1 MASDPERP
9 IEKLL
14 RACAEKRRDEA
25 GAPFEMHPATRR
37 LLQSEAAQ
45 RFAKAPGRPE
55 PAGGWLQ
62 HWWPRLGWSLAGA
75 AALAV
80 LVFAFIPGRTEKPEL
95 LARNEASRGSATP
108 AELQPSSTADQ
119 VAPAAPAQAN
129 PPQPSARVDV
139 EQSFAKATE
148 TTVGPSEPSAAP
160 RPQPLAGRARDALQP
175 EPRVTLNAPVAP
187 APSSVPAPNLAG
199 AAGALASTRPPE
211 STVVSAAPSVQA
223 AAGQETLA
231 RRYGLVAGTKA
242 EFAPGAGAAPT
253 DDFVRF
259 VQTPSPD
266 RLALADST
274 SRPTPVLSSFQ
285 VRQSGTAVQ
294 MIDGDGSVYTGS
306 LQAAA
311 ADAGSLTAPPERPAP
326 TRALRLAEAK
336 GRPTA
341 PLPAAASAQ
350 TWSNYFFRV
359 VGTNQTLNKRIVFT
373 GNLVCPANFPMPR
386 AEADRLSAG
395 QAGGSIS
402 APSNANSLPLSNA
415 RISGKALLDNR
426 QEIQINALPAKP

>member
-9 IEKLL
+9 IEKVL

-25 GAPFEMHPATRR
+25 GGPFEMHPATRR

-45 RFAKAPGRPE
+45 RFAKAPSRPE
-55 PAGGWLQ
+55 TARGWLQ
-62 HWWPRLGWSLAGA
+62 HWWPRLAWSLAGA

-80 LVFAFIPGRTEKPEL
+80 LVFAFIPARTEKPEL
-95 LARNEASRGSATP
+95 LAKNEASRGSPAP
-108 AELQPSSTADQ
+108 AELPSSSTADQ
-119 VAPAAPAQAN
+119 AAPAAPAQAKL
-129 PPQPSARVDV
+129 PQPSTRVDL

-148 TTVGPSEPSAAP
+148 VAIAPAEPSAV
-160 RPQPLAGRARDALQP
+160 PQPQQLAGRAKDALQP
-175 EPRVTLNAPVAP
+175 EPTLTFNAPVAP
-187 APSSVPAPNLAG
+187 TSSSVPAPNLAA
-199 AAGALASTRPPE
+199 AAGAAASTRPPE
-211 STVVSAAPSVQA
+211 PSVVSAAPSVQA

-231 RRYGLVAGTKA
+231 RRYGLVAGAKE

-259 VQTPSPD
+259 VQTPWTD
-266 RLALADST
+266 RLALAGNT

-285 VRQSGTAVQ
+285 VRQSGTGVQ

-306 LQAAA
+306 LQP
-311 ADAGSLTAPPERPAP
+311 ADAGSLTAQPERPAP

-341 PLPAAASAQ
+341 PLPSAASAQ

-386 AEADRLSAG
+386 AAADRVPGG
-395 QAGGSIS
+395 QGGGSIG
-402 APSNANSLPLSNA
+402 APSNANFLPLSNA
-415 RISGKALLDNR
+415 RISGKVLLDNR

>member
-25 GAPFEMHPATRR
+25 GAPFEMHPVTRR
-37 LLQSEAAQ
+37 RLQSEAAQ
-45 RFAKAPGRPE
+45 RFAKTPSRPE
-55 PAGGWLQ
+55 AARGWLQ
-62 HWWPRLGWSLAGA
+62 QWWPRLAWSLAGA

-80 LVFAFIPGRTEKPEL
+80 LVFAFIPARTEKPEL
-95 LARNEASRGSATP
+95 LAKNEASRGSPAP
-108 AELQPSSTADQ
+108 AELQPSSTADLA
-119 VAPAAPAQAN
+119 APAAPAQAKL
-129 PPQPSARVDV
+129 PQPSTRVDL
-139 EQSFAKATE
+139 EQSFAKTTE
-148 TTVGPSEPSAAP
+148 APVAPAEPSAAP
-160 RPQPLAGRARDALQP
+160 QRQQLTGRAKDALQP
-175 EPRVTLNAPVAP
+175 EPAVTFNAPVAP
-187 APSSVPAPNLAG
+187 TSSAVPAPNLAA
-199 AAGALASTRPPE
+199 AAGAAASTRPPE
-211 STVVSAAPSVQA
+211 PTVVNAAPSVQA
-223 AAGQETLA
+223 AAGQEALA

-242 EFAPGAGAAPT
+242 GLAHGAGAAPT

-259 VQTPSPD
+259 VQTPLTD
-266 RLALADST
+266 RLALAGST

-285 VRQSGTAVQ
+285 VRQAGIGVE
-294 MIDGDGSVYTGS
+294 MIDGDGSVYIGS

-311 ADAGSLTAPPERPAP
+311 ADARSVAAQPERPAP

-341 PLPAAASAQ
+341 PLPSAASAQ

-386 AEADRLSAG
+386 AAADRVPAG
-395 QAGGSIS
+395 QGGGSIG
-402 APSNANSLPLSNA
+402 ALSNANFLPLSNA
-415 RISGKALLDNR
+415 RISGKVLLDNR